1 MINMGIGI
9 LHKYKD
15 YINLDGAV
23 PISMGE
29 GDTPLVYSDYLSKE
43 TGASVYLKIEGCNPS
58 GSFKDRGMVVA
69 VCKALQKN
77 KKVLV
82 CASTGN
88 TSASASAYAAKFGL
102 NSVII
107 IPSGNIAK
115 GKLAQAMAFGAKIIA
130 IDGSFDDALNIVRKL
145 EGETD
150 IEIVNSINPYRIEG
164 QKTAAFEII
173 DSLGEIDYL
182 CIPVGNAGNISAYWK
197 GFKEY
202 SSIKSFEPPSMLGF
216 QAEGS
221 APIVKGEIIDKPET
235 IATAIRIGNPASW
248 KNAELALEESN
259 GSIHSV
265 TDDEIIKSYVNLAR
279 KDGIYC
285 EPASAAGVAGL
296 IKLTK
301 KIDFNEK
308 KITCV
313 VTGNGLKDPS
323 TSEKF
328 ASTNIYQSSPELSEV
343 LEAINKKD

>member
-1 MINMGIGI
+1 MGIGI

-15 YINLDGAV
+15 HIDLDGAA

-29 GDTPLVYSDYLSKE
+29 GDTPLIYSDYLSKE

-77 KKVLV
+77 KKILV

-102 NSVII
+102 TSAII

-145 EGETD
+145 ENESS
-150 IEIVNSINPYRIEG
+150 IEIVNSINPHRIEG

-173 DSLGEIDYL
+173 DSLGSIDYL

-202 SSIKSFEPPSMLGF
+202 SSLKNFDPPKMLGF
-216 QAEGS
+216 QAEGA
-221 APIVKGEIIDKPET
+221 APIVKGKVIDSPDT

-248 KNAELALEESN
+248 KSAGIALAESN

-265 TDDEIIKSYVNLAR
+265 TDDEIIESYVNLAR
-279 KDGIYC
+279 KDGVYC
-285 EPASAAGVAGL
+285 EPASAAGIAGL
-296 IKLTK
+296 LKLSK
-301 KIDFNEK
+301 KVDFNEK

-328 ASTNIYQSSPELSEV
+328 ASTNIYPAKSELSEV
-343 LEAINKKD
+343 LEAINKKV

>member
-1 MINMGIGI
+1 MSIGI
-9 LHKYKD
+9 LNKYGEHID
-15 YINLDGAV
+15 LGGAT

-29 GDTPLVYSDYLSKE
+29 GDTPLIYSNYLSEE
-43 TGASVYLKIEGCNPS
+43 TGASIYLKVEGCNPS

-77 KKVLV
+77 KKILV

-102 NSVII
+102 VSAII
-107 IPSGNIAK
+107 VPKGNIAK

-145 EGETD
+145 ENESSV
-150 IEIVNSINPYRIEG
+150 EIVNSINPYRIEG

-173 DSLGEIDYL
+173 DSLGSIDYL

-202 SSIKSFEPPSMLGF
+202 ANFKNFKLPKMLGF
-216 QAEGS
+216 QAEGA
-221 APIVKGEIIDKPET
+221 APIVKGKIIDNPDT

-248 KNAELALEESN
+248 KSAESAISESN

-265 TDDEIIKSYVNLAR
+265 TDNEIIESYVNLAR

-296 IKLTK
+296 LKLSK
-301 KIDFNEK
+301 EIDLNGK

-313 VTGNGLKDPS
+313 VTGNGLKDPV

-328 ASTNIYQSSPELSEV
+328 ASTNIHEVKSELKEV
-343 LEAINKKD
+343 LKAINKKD

>member
-15 YINLDGAV
+15 HIDLDGAS

-29 GDTPLVYSDYLSKE
+29 GDTPLIYSDYLSKE

-102 NSVII
+102 TSAII

-115 GKLAQAMAFGAKIIA
+115 GKLAQAMAFGAKIVA
-130 IDGSFDDALNIVRKL
+130 IDGSFDDALNVVRKL
-145 EGETD
+145 ENESS
-150 IEIVNSINPYRIEG
+150 IEIVNSINPHRIEG

-173 DSLGEIDYL
+173 DSLGSIDYL

-202 SSIKSFEPPSMLGF
+202 SPLKNFDPPKMLGF

-221 APIVKGEIIDKPET
+221 APIVKGKVIDNPDT

-248 KNAELALEESN
+248 KNAELALAESD

-265 TDDEIIKSYVNLAR
+265 TDDEIIESYVNLAR

-296 IKLTK
+296 LKLSK
-301 KIDFNEK
+301 EVDFNKK

-328 ASTNIYQSSPELSEV
+328 ASTDIYPAKSELSEV
-343 LEAINKKD
+343 LEAINKKV